1 MQTIINVDDYGPAR
15 YARTKILAQAGF
27 KVAEA
32 ATGQEALR
40 LASESKPEMVLL
52 DVNLPDMNGME
63 VCRRLKNNPATS
75 GIVVMHLTASSTS
88 PSNMVDGLDGG
99 ADSYLT
105 EPIEPAVL
113 IATIRALLRAR
124 QAEEALRRSND
135 ELQQFAYMVSH
146 ELNEPLRM
154 VASYTQ
160 LLAKRYAG
168 QLDQQADEYIAIAV
182 SAATRMQSFVQ
193 DVLNFSSVGASD
205 RAIELVSTETVLA
218 AALFELQL
226 VVRESG
232 AVITHDPLPTIH
244 GDQPGLVRLFVN
256 LIGNSIKY
264 RRAEAPRIY
273 ISADERKGLWQFEF
287 RDNGIGID
295 PQYWDRIFTVFKR
308 LHGSEYPGSGVGLAL
323 CKRVVENHGG
333 TIWLESAPGEGS
345 TFYFTIP
352 RLPAGVTKASNG
364 SADGRLRQ
372 AEEESSTATKL

>member
-1 MQTIINVDDYGPAR
+1 MHTIINVDDYDPGR
-15 YARTKILAQAGF
+15 YARTKVLAQAGF
-27 KVAEA
+27 DVKEA
-32 ATGQEALR
+32 ATGREALR
-40 LASESKPEMVLL
+40 LASELKPELVLL

-63 VCRRLKNNPATS
+63 VCRRLKNNPVTS
-75 GIVVMHLTASSTS
+75 GIVVLHLTASSIS
-88 PSNMVDGLDGG
+88 PSNMVEGLNGG

-113 IATIRALLRAR
+113 VATIHALLRAR

-154 VASYTQ
+154 VAAYTQ

-168 QLDQQADEYIAIAV
+168 KLDRQADDYIAITV

-193 DVLNFSSVGASD
+193 DVLNFSSAGAPT
-205 RAIELVSTETVLA
+205 RVIEPVSAEAVLA

-226 VVRESG
+226 IVSESG
-232 AVITHDPLPTIH
+232 AIVTHDPLPTIH
-244 GDQPGLVRLFVN
+244 GDQASLVRLFAN

-264 RRAEAPRIY
+264 RRAETPRIY
-273 ISADERKGLWQFEF
+273 ISAGEQSGFWRFEF

-308 LHGSEYPGSGVGLAL
+308 LHGSEYPGNGVGLAL
-323 CKRVVENHGG
+323 CRRVVENHGG

-352 RLPAGVTKASNG
+352 QLPAGVTT
-364 SADGRLRQ
+364 RIPTVQ
-372 AEEESSTATKL
+372 